1 MFFLPLVFAQVIPLT
16 QVNSMCPVGYYGQT
30 GYCIPT
36 KSINS
41 YNQSINSSG
50 NTCPVGTYRNNG
62 YCTGYRNP

>member
-1 MFFLPLVFAQVIPLT
+1 
-16 QVNSMCPVGYYGQT
+16 MCPVGYYGQT

-41 YNQSINSSG
+41 HNQSINSSD